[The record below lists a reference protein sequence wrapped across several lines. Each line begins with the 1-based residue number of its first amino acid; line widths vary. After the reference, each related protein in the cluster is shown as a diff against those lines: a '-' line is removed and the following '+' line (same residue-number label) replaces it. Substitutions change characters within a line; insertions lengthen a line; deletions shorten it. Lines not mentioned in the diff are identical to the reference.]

1 MSAQSSSAAGSP
13 AAHSTANDLTA
24 ALSQEIKILEKLDL
38 HELRVRWRKLFRK
51 PAPPHL
57 PKYLLFRIIA
67 YRIQA
72 NALGDLDPETV
83 RLLDRLARE
92 HAAGRDAK
100 ALVPSA
106 SDKPAIKPG
115 TLLVRE
121 HDGVLHRVMALQ
133 EGFAWNGGTYASLS
147 EVARA
152 ITGTNWNGPRF
163 FGLRERKRQETV
175 QATEGRAP

>member
-1 MSAQSSSAAGSP
+1 MNANLKSAAGSP
-13 AAHSTANDLTA
+13 AAHSPEDDGATAPLSREIA
-24 ALSQEIKILEKLDL
+24 ALGELDL
-38 HELRVRWRKLFRK
+38 HDLRVRWRKLFRK
-51 PAPPHL
+51 PEPPHL

-72 NALGDLDPETV
+72 NAFGDLDRETM

-92 HAAGRDAK
+92 HAAGRDPK

-106 SDKPAIKPG
+106 SDKPSIKPG

-121 HDGVLHRVMALQ
+121 HEGVLHRITALE
-133 EGFAWNGGTYASLS
+133 EGFAWNGSTYASLS

-152 ITGTNWNGPRF
+152 IT
-163 FGLRERKRQETV
+163 
-175 QATEGRAP
+175 